1 MCGEKHLSA
10 TMYPCCKGSPPRVRG
25 EGTPYYANTPC
36 TGITPACAGRRPAA
50 CRKSGCGRDHPR
62 VCGEKA
68 HVVVALDHD
77 IGSPP
82 RVRGEARRCN
92 RLYPG
97 HWITPACAGRRITC
111 STWCFFTQDH
121 PRVCGEK
128 SKTPLTACG
137 AKGSPP
143 RVRGE
148 AGLLHERFCDVRITP
163 ACAGRS
169 AAPHGRSRFPEDH
182 PRVCGEKQIKVI
194 NHRIADGSPPRVRGE
209 GRANRL
215 LLVKGWITPACAG
228 RRQALKAQ
236 TGYRSDHPRVC
247 GEKAM

>member
-82 RVRGEARRCN
+82 RVRGEDMISQTHIFSRR
-92 RLYPG
+92 
-97 HWITPACAGRRITC
+97 ITPACAGRRARR
-111 STWCFFTQDH
+111 D
-121 PRVCGEK
+121 
-128 SKTPLTACG
+128 A
-137 AKGSPP
+137 
-143 RVRGE
+143 
-148 AGLLHERFCDVRITP
+148 RFRD
-163 ACAGRS
+163 A
-169 AAPHGRSRFPEDH
+169 EDH
-182 PRVCGEKQIKVI
+182 PRVCGEKGASLSKLQ
-194 NHRIADGSPPRVRGE
+194 NSNGSPPRVRGE
-209 GRANRL
+209 VGDRVENIEGDR
-215 LLVKGWITPACAG
+215 ITPACAG
-228 RRQALKAQ
+228 RR
-236 TGYRSDHPRVC
+236 RSERR
-247 GEKAM
+247 